1 MSKLSHCAYFALALQ
16 QIDSS
21 QHEVKQWIER
31 GGSSSI
37 LFLVQ
42 YIQSLNSLSNRHHE
56 QWLVKTEI

>member
-31 GGSSSI
+31 GGSSSNVI
-37 LFLVQ
+37 IGAI
-42 YIQSLNSLSNRHHE
+42 Y
-56 QWLVKTEI
+56 TEFK